1 MATFKICLLNPKRK
15 NKSGNTPVVIRLT
28 HDRRIAFI
36 PTGISVTDKQIRK
49 GEVNDPHILSV
60 LNARIMRFSQY
71 LVDMND
77 VLDFVSVKDLKEAL
91 LQREAE
97 ENRPKVRNPR
107 QGIDLLDFWEHEFLP
122 SVKSASTRS
131 VYRTSF
137 NRLKDYVG
145 TFSLPTS
152 QLTLRFLLAYEE
164 HLAKNGVGQRGLN
177 LYMTHLKCV
186 FNRAK
191 DLYNDEDGR
200 DVLIPNNPFA
210 KYKIP
215 APPPPKKTG
224 ALTKEQLRAIIDYKP
239 VFTREELARDCF
251 VMSLFLAGI
260 NSVDLYYAESL
271 SDEWVLEY
279 ERTKTKTRRSDRAR
293 QMITVPEFLRPLFK
307 KYKDR
312 IGDKVLNFHIR
323 YATEKEFNAA
333 INKGLKGIGAAVG
346 IPGLYFY
353 QARHSFATIARNALR
368 FSLDDVGKCLTHVPT
383 NSVTDIYIDQ
393 DFAIV
398 DQVNQAVMEWVTGEP
413 HIP

>member
-1 MATFKICLLNPKRK
+1 MATFKICLLNPQRQS
-15 NKSGNTPVVIRLT
+15 KSGNTPVVIRLT
-28 HDRRIAFI
+28 HDRRIAMI
-36 PTGISVTDKQIRK
+36 PTGISVVPQQIRR

-60 LNARIMRFSQY
+60 LNARIMRFNQY

-77 VLDFVSVKDLKEAL
+77 ILDYVSAKDLKEAL

-97 ENRPKVRNPR
+97 ENRPKTRHPA

-122 SVKSASTRS
+122 SVKSVSTRS
-131 VYRTSF
+131 VYRSSY
-137 NRLKDYVG
+137 NRLKGYVG
-145 TFSLPTS
+145 TFRLPTA
-152 QLTLRFLLAYEE
+152 QLTLRFLLAYEDY
-164 HLAKNGVGQRGLN
+164 LTQNGVGQRGLN

-191 DLYNDEDGR
+191 DFYNDEDGR

-239 VFTREELARDCF
+239 VSTREELAKDCF

-260 NSVDLYYAESL
+260 NSVDLYYTATL
-271 SDEWVLEY
+271 SNKWVLEY
-279 ERTKTKTRRSDRAR
+279 ERTKTKTRRSDRAL
-293 QMITVPEFLRPLFK
+293 QLITVPEYLRPLFM

-312 IGDKVLNFHIR
+312 IGDRVLNFHIR

-333 INKGLKGIGAAVG
+333 INKGLKRIGAAIG

-383 NSVTDIYIDQ
+383 NPVTDIYIDQ
-393 DFAIV
+393 DFGIV
-398 DQVNQAVMEWVTGEP
+398 DQVNQAVLEWVLE
-413 HIP
+413 

>member
-1 MATFKICLLNPKRK
+1 MATFKICLLNPQRK
-15 NKSGNTPVVIRLT
+15 SKSGNTPVVIRLT
-28 HDRRIAFI
+28 HDRRVVMI
-36 PTGISVTDKQIRK
+36 PTGISVVPQQIRK
-49 GEVNDPHILSV
+49 GEINDPHILSV
-60 LNARIMRFSQY
+60 LNARIMRFNQY

-77 VLDFVSVKDLKEAL
+77 VLDYVSAKDLKEAL
-91 LQREAE
+91 LQRETDE
-97 ENRPKVRNPR
+97 KRPVARHPA

-122 SVKSASTRS
+122 SVKSVSTRS
-131 VYRTSF
+131 VYRSSF
-137 NRLKDYVG
+137 NRLKGYVG
-145 TFSLPTS
+145 TFSLPTA
-152 QLTLRFLLAYEE
+152 QLTLRFLLAYEDY
-164 HLAKNGVGQRGLN
+164 LRQNGVGQRGLN

-191 DLYNDEDGR
+191 DFYNDEDGR

-215 APPPPKKTG
+215 SPPPPKKTG

-239 VFTREELARDCF
+239 VSTREELAKDCF
-251 VMSLFLAGI
+251 IMSLFLAGM

-271 SDEWVLEY
+271 SAKWVLEY

-293 QMITVPEFLRPLFK
+293 QLITVPEYLRPLFK

-312 IGDKVLNFHIR
+312 IGDRVLNFHIR

-333 INKGLKGIGAAVG
+333 INKGLKRIGAAIG

-368 FSLDDVGKCLTHVPT
+368 FSLDDVGKCLTHVST
-383 NSVTDIYIDQ
+383 NPVTDIYIDP
-393 DFAIV
+393 DFSIV
-398 DQVNQAVMEWVTGEP
+398 DQVNQAVLEWVLE
-413 HIP
+413 